1 MASSIEPIVNP
12 RELITVIQLAI
23 KHHWSVLI
31 IGSPGQGKTQIA
43 QQAAESVKADFIATH
58 PPVHD
63 PTTYQGMPAI
73 IDEYRESILDKDT
86 KRWIEQ
92 EPEKKAVFLPF
103 GDLDR
108 LINAK
113 KETVFF
119 MDDMGPA
126 TNLVQGACMQL
137 VCERE
142 VNSHRI
148 ADCVTIIAAT
158 NKRSDKAGVRNM
170 IEPLKNKFTFII
182 ELVNTIDD
190 MTMHSI
196 KQNWPHEIR
205 AFMRTFP
212 EVLNA
217 FKPSPDLSNTPTCRG
232 IEHAVE
238 IFQSGINGSLRPRLF
253 AGAIGTEFAV
263 RLEGF
268 LKFYKEI
275 PDPDMVIKFPEKA
288 DIPGVRSNGE
298 IENPGPLHAL
308 CGALSS
314 RASEATIENIMI
326 YAERLPEEFN
336 IALTLDSIRKDPNAL
351 AKGKYWIDWNAKHQ
365 DILI

>member
-12 RELITVIQLAI
+12 RELMIVLEYAI
-23 KHHWSVLI
+23 KNNWSVLI
-31 IGSPGQGKTQIA
+31 VGSPGQGKTQIA
-43 QQAAESVKADFIATH
+43 RQAAESAGADFIPTH

-73 IDEYRESILDKDT
+73 VDQKNDDGHT
-86 KRWIEQ
+86 TG
-92 EPEKKAVFLPF
+92 KKAVFLPF

-113 KETVFF
+113 KPTMFF

-126 TNLVQGACMQL
+126 ANLVQGACMQL

-142 VNSHRI
+142 VNGHRI
-148 ADCVTIIAAT
+148 ADCVTIVAAT
-158 NKRSDKAGVRNM
+158 NKRSDKGGVRNM

-182 ELVNTIDD
+182 ELVNTVDD
-190 MTMHSI
+190 MTLHSI
-196 KQNWPHEIR
+196 NLNWPHEIR

-232 IEHAVE
+232 IEHCVD
-238 IFQSGINGSLRPRLF
+238 IFKSGINGKLRPRLF
-253 AGAIGTEFAV
+253 AGSIGTEYAI

-275 PDPDMVIKFPEKA
+275 PDPDEVIKNPKEA
-288 DIPGVRSNGE
+288 EVPGVRRNGE

-308 CGALSS
+308 CGALSA
-314 RASEATIENIMI
+314 RASEETIENIMI

-336 IALTLDSIRKDPNAL
+336 IALTLDSIRKDPNNL
-351 AKGKYWIDWNAKHQ
+351 AKGRHWVDWNSNHQ